1 MIVYMLAPPP
11 PPRFLYRCLIKVAQ
25 SASLGWENLTMVRH
39 TSRIDRENRAV
50 RIPTNKVL

>member
-1 MIVYMLAPPP
+1 MIVYMLAP